1 MTPGLPSSQ
10 SVSHSAKA
18 LAVESVC
25 MHDDSCV
32 VETKGGGEDKHS
44 QKEWRKKKAGFF
56 ALKFPSLKQNGHLL
70 TGGGKKIQG
79 KTPTPNCLRVSVT
92 YQTLQRGLIQE
103 NVQRG
108 RFAERP
114 SCNSSSEDRWRTA
127 AKKHPNWERI
137 VQSWRKRGTI
147 PHVTERQQICS
158 NI

>member
-25 MHDDSCV
+25 ICTMIV
-32 VETKGGGEDKHS
+32 VWWKLKVEGRTSTVRKSE
-44 QKEWRKKKAGFF
+44 ERKKSAFF
-56 ALKFPSLKQNGHLL
+56 ALKFPSLKQNGCLL
-70 TGGGKKIQG
+70 TGGKKIQG

-114 SCNSSSEDRWRTA
+114 SCNFPSEDRWRAA

-137 VQSWRKRGTI
+137 AQSWRKRGTI
-147 PHVTERQQICS
+147 PHVTECQ
-158 NI
+158 